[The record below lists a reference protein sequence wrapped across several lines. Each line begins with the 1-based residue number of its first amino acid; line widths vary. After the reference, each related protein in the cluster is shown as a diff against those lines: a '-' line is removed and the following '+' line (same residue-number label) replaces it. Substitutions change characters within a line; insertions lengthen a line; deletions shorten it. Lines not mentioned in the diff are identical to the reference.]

1 MNILPRLERCPCCHS
16 VNILRINSIKYDN
29 EFKCLSKFTLKKTFK
44 CKKCKEEIGIFVNQN
59 QETKKLLWLSE
70 IQIDEDYY
78 NALKK
83 LKDKKNKLNKTKL
96 GKNYNLKKDEISHKI
111 ESINKIIYDS
121 KIKLKIKFK
130 IQKRLG
136 STNHPF
142 DH

>member
-1 MNILPRLERCPCCHS
+1 M
-16 VNILRINSIKYDN
+16 
-29 EFKCLSKFTLKKTFK
+29 
-44 CKKCKEEIGIFVNQN
+44 
-59 QETKKLLWLSE
+59 
-70 IQIDEDYY
+70 QIDEDYY

>member
-130 IQKRLG
+130 IQKRAEFM
-136 STNHPF
+136 NHSF
-142 DH
+142 NN

>member
-136 STNHPF
+136 LTNHPF